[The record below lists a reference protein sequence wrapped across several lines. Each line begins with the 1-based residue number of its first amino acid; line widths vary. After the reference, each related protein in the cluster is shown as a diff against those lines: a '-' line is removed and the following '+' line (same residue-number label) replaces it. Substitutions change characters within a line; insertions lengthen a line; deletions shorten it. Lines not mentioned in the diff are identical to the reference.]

1 VRFTISFCLIADTV
15 HLTSVCIIIV
25 VVVFSII
32 IIIIIIKAL
41 NLLRPKS
48 EKVTAESW
56 QKLQNSQF
64 K

>member
-1 VRFTISFCLIADTV
+1 LIADTV